1 MGNVSLIA
9 AALAASLLISA
20 NVPKEVLQLYDDTIL
35 AGQQLATAGD
45 LRSMT
50 QMLEIH
56 YLKHGRYPK
65 TEAFD
70 AWLEATFGESH
81 LKPLRQD
88 HWGNDYHYLCH
99 PGRKACEL
107 RSLGP
112 DGIADTA
119 DDMLVRRP

>member
-1 MGNVSLIA
+1 MGNITMIM
-9 AALAASLLISA
+9 AALAITLLIYA
-20 NVPKEVLQLYDDTIL
+20 NVPKEVLQLYDDTVL

-50 QMLEIH
+50 QMLDVH

-65 TEAFD
+65 SERFD
-70 AWLEATFGESH
+70 QWLASTFGESH
-81 LKPLRQD
+81 LKPLRRD
-88 HWGNDYHYLCH
+88 HWGNDYRYFCRE
-99 PGRKACEL
+99 GDKTFEL

-112 DGIADTA
+112 DGLENTE